1 MMRFEAKL
9 VSDFFLGSRFK
20 IYKNGDI
27 IYTEN
32 KGDTETA
39 EKVLRDWLISDDQV
53 PFLKIWALV
62 LGMKHFRSWKYGAAT
77 FFATDT
83 F

>member
-32 KGDTETA
+32 KGVPETA
-39 EKVLRDWLISDDQV
+39 EKVLRDWLLSDDQV
-53 PFLKIWALV
+53 PLLKI
-62 LGMKHFRSWKYGAAT
+62 
-77 FFATDT
+77 
-83 F
+83 